1 MTEVMAVLELQH
13 VFARFAGSYLES
25 HPVHVEG
32 IKAAKAIVNCR
43 TAALGGHLDQC
54 DSCEDVKVSYN
65 SCRNRNCPKCGNLK
79 KEQWILDRTSELLP
93 VPYFHTVFTV
103 PHQLNPLFLANPSLM
118 YAILCKAASG
128 TLAKLAL
135 DRKFLGAQVGVTMVL
150 HTWGQ
155 NLSFHPHVHC
165 IVPGGGLSLDGL
177 SFVRSRKKFF
187 IPVKVLSK
195 VFRGKLLALVKRA
208 FTEQKLKFVGTSLP
222 FAKENAFLA
231 LLDTLYA
238 LDWVVYCKKPFKSSY
253 HVVQYLSRYT
263 HKTAIYNN
271 RLKAMDEATVTFHY
285 RDYKDDGKV
294 KPLTLDAM
302 EFMRRFMQHVLPSGF
317 QRIRYYGFLSNCNRK
332 TKLQKCLRL
341 TRTPIKPKGKLT
353 AKELIMKL
361 TGKDISKCPSCGG
374 NWCQV
379 RSLLPNTG

>member
-1 MTEVMAVLELQH
+1 MIVLELQH
-13 VFARFAGSYLES
+13 VFARFTETYLAS
-25 HPVHVEG
+25 HPVHLEG

-54 DSCEDVKVSYN
+54 DSCDDVKISYN

-79 KEQWILDRTSELLP
+79 KEQWIMDRTSELLP
-93 VPYFHTVFTV
+93 VPYFHAVFTV

-118 YAILCKAASG
+118 YSILCKAASD

-135 DRKFLGAQVGVTMVL
+135 DSKFLGAQIGVTMVL

-165 IVPGGGLSLDGL
+165 IVPGGGLSSDGC

-195 VFRGKLLALVKRA
+195 VFRGKLLDLVKKA
-208 FTEQKLKFVGTSLP
+208 YAEQTLKFVGTSLP
-222 FAKENAFLA
+222 FAEEEAFLA
-231 LLDTLYA
+231 LLSTVYA
-238 LDWVVYCKKPFKSSY
+238 LDWVVYCKKPFKSPY
-253 HVVQYLSRYT
+253 HVVKYLSRYT

-271 RLKAMDEATVTFHY
+271 RLTAMNEATVTFQY

-317 QRIRYYGFLSNCNRK
+317 QRIRYYGIFSNCNRK
-332 TKLQKCLRL
+332 TKLQLCLRL
-341 TRTPIKPKGKLT
+341 THTAIKPKVKLS

-379 RSLLPNTG
+379 LSITPQTG

>member
-1 MTEVMAVLELQH
+1 MLELQH
-13 VFARFAGSYLES
+13 VFARFAGPYLDS
-25 HPVHVEG
+25 HPVHAEG

-54 DSCEDVKVSYN
+54 DSCDDVKIAYN

-93 VPYFHTVFTV
+93 VPYFHAVFTV
-103 PHQLNPLFLANPSLM
+103 PHQLNPLFLANPAKM
-118 YAILCKAASG
+118 YAILCRAASD

-135 DRKFLGAQVGVTMVL
+135 DPKFLGAQIGVTMVL

-165 IVPGGGLSLDGL
+165 IVPGGGLSSDGR

-195 VFRGKLLALVKRA
+195 VFRGKLLALLKKA
-208 FTEQKLKFVGTSLP
+208 YAEQALKFVGTSLP
-222 FAKENAFLA
+222 FAEEEAFTA

-238 LDWVVYCKKPFKSSY
+238 IDWVVYCKKPFKNPY
-253 HVVQYLSRYT
+253 HVVKYLSRYT
-263 HKTAIYNN
+263 HKTAISNN
-271 RLKAMDEATVTFHY
+271 RLAAMSEDAVTFQY
-285 RDYKDDGKV
+285 RDYKDHGKV

-302 EFMRRFMQHVLPSGF
+302 EFIRRFMQHVLPSGF

-332 TKLQKCLRL
+332 TKLQTCLRL
-341 TRTPIKPKGKLT
+341 TRTVIKPKVKLS

-379 RSLLPNTG
+379 LSIAPLSG